1 MNEGKKYY
9 EYARECVRQAKHAAT
24 QDEHD
29 KLIEQA
35 AAYLMAALGR
45 GRSERPL
52 LSPFT

>member
-45 GRSERPL
+45 SAR
-52 LSPFT
+52 